1 MYDRCDSEWWFIG
14 LMVIDLGYQSKR
26 PPISM
31 SSSSAAGGGGG
42 ASFLASGFLPALS
55 SFFSTTGA
63 AVEAAGADPAAGAL
77 ATAPPKLKK
86 LEMSFPFKALANNLG
101 Q

>member
-1 MYDRCDSEWWFIG
+1 MEVNNMYLIVRIVIEF
-14 LMVIDLGYQSKR
+14 MVIHLVYHPKR
-26 PPISM
+26 SPMSM

-63 AVEAAGADPAAGAL
+63 AVEAAGADPAAGAP

-86 LEMSFPFKALANNLG
+86 LEMSFP
-101 Q
+101 